1 MASTLRDAAA
11 PGRAEEHTRPGVSL
25 TDFLLLL
32 MALIWG
38 VNFSVVKYGTQLV
51 DPLAYNGVRIALAAV
66 ALVAIVYAT
75 RGQWP
80 SRRDTIV
87 ALALGAIGNGL
98 YQIFF
103 VEGVARTRAGDAAL
117 VIAAT
122 PALIAMMSH
131 MIGQERIKR
140 RGAAGIV
147 LSMAGLA
154 LVVVGDTTAVQGD
167 ASIYGD
173 LLVLGGTVCWAVF
186 AVAFQPLSKR
196 VSGIPLSALTMVG
209 GAVAMLAVAT
219 PSIVRTR
226 WAAMPALGWA
236 AIVYSGIGAL
246 VIAYLFW
253 YRGVKVL
260 GSTRTAM
267 YSNLQP
273 VFALV
278 FAWATLHEVPT
289 SWQVIGAG
297 CIMTGLVLTRA

>member
-11 PGRAEEHTRPGVSL
+11 PGRAEHSRPGVSL
-25 TDFLLLL
+25 TDFLLLV

-51 DPLAYNGVRIALAAV
+51 DPLAYNGVRITLAAF
-66 ALVAIVYAT
+66 ALVAIVYFT
-75 RGQWP
+75 GGTWP
-80 SRRDTIV
+80 SRRDVLV
-87 ALALGAIGNGL
+87 ALGLGAIGNGL

-122 PALIAMMSH
+122 PALIALLSH
-131 MIGQERIKR
+131 VLGHERIRR
-140 RGAAGIV
+140 RGAAGIA
-147 LSMAGLA
+147 LSMMGMA
-154 LVVVGDTTAVQGD
+154 LVVIGGSSAAMGG
-167 ASIYGD
+167 SSLFGD

-196 VSGIPLSALTMVG
+196 LDGIPLSALTMIG
-209 GAVAMLAVAT
+209 GAIAMLAVSMPT
-219 PSIVRTR
+219 IVRTR
-226 WAAMPALGWA
+226 WGSMPALGWA
-236 AIVYSGIGAL
+236 AIIYSGIGAL

-273 VFALV
+273 VFALL
-278 FAWATLHEVPT
+278 FAWMTLGEVPT
-289 SWQVIGAG
+289 AWQTVGAAS
-297 CIMTGLVLTRA
+297 IMTGLVLTRA